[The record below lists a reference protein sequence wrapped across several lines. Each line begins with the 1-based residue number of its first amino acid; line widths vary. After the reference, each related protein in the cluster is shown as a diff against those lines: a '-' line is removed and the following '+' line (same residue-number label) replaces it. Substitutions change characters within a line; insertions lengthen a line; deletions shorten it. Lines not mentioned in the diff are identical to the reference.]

1 MLISRWFGLLVLPP
15 LLVACSAGESN
26 KDPVAEAKFQN
37 EKRIGEADVTE
48 KQQHDAEFVVN
59 AASRGMLLL
68 EISQIALRK
77 ASSPAVK
84 TLAQT
89 MISQHGSLQQDVK
102 TLAAQ
107 KSIVLPSALGKD
119 QGEQAGELTALNGAA
134 FDSRYLEQLE
144 KLHEQSIDE
153 CDDMS
158 EDAYDGD
165 IRAFAAR
172 RLPLLKQHLEAAEQV
187 QDQLPK

>member
-1 MLISRWFGLLVLPP
+1 MLVARWTGLLLLP
-15 LLVACSAGESN
+15 LLVACSGGESN

-37 EKRIGEADVTE
+37 EKRIGEQDITE
-48 KQQHDAEFVVN
+48 KQQRDAEFVVN

-77 ASSPAVK
+77 ATSPAVK

-89 MISQHGSLQQDVK
+89 IVSQHTGLQQEVK

-119 QGEQAGELTALNGAA
+119 QGEQAGELTALNGPA
-134 FDSRYLEQLE
+134 FDTRYLEQLE
-144 KLHEQSIDE
+144 KLHEQSIDDY
-153 CDDMS
+153 DDMS

-165 IRAFAAR
+165 IRALAAR
-172 RLPLLKQHLEAAEQV
+172 QLAQLKQHLEAAEQV
-187 QDQLPK
+187 QDQLKK